1 METDNLTKF
10 RKIVAG
16 LEPEKREAL
25 MARMKGMSKEEA
37 MVMVDRMVEISE
49 QRKIEIT
56 ARPKVLAGNGREVET
71 SRTDYEVR
79 RPARYSEMPDDR
91 QIEIVKNPGRRAV
104 PSDFKPQQHPVK
116 RAQPAVARAGRDQV
130 AKQIAYRERL
140 ALLEQEKKA
149 RKNALVKKVLR
160 ISGKY
165 LGRVMATVLLT
176 LVLVLAGF
184 YTFLGI
190 IMKGPS
196 PHLRNQFVPSVME
209 SSAGGVLA
217 RMILT
222 DEEID
227 SIMNSNKTQGFDE
240 ITDTTLV
247 NAMAAEQKKKAEAN
261 AAAVNELDPD
271 GDGIEVHDVS
281 GPMYHGKMLVIYDPS
296 RIMVATIDNYNHNG
310 AGLTLKQLIEKYGG
324 VGGINGGQYEDKNG
338 MGIGGWPEGIVIS
351 EGKLRMGSK
360 NGTYEVYGLTNEN
373 VLVVGR
379 MTAQKAL
386 DIGVRDA
393 VSFGPALIV
402 NGVAA
407 KYSGAGGG
415 LNPRT
420 AIGQR
425 EDGAI
430 LLLVIEGRKTS
441 SMGAT
446 MADLIKVM
454 QDYGAVNAANLDGG
468 MSSAMWLYD
477 DELVSSSS
485 VRVSRQMPTAFI
497 ILPQKNDASNAGQ

>member
-1 METDNLTKF
+1 
-10 RKIVAG
+10 
-16 LEPEKREAL
+16 
-25 MARMKGMSKEEA
+25 
-37 MVMVDRMVEISE
+37 
-49 QRKIEIT
+49 
-56 ARPKVLAGNGREVET
+56 
-71 SRTDYEVR
+71 
-79 RPARYSEMPDDR
+79 
-91 QIEIVKNPGRRAV
+91 
-104 PSDFKPQQHPVK
+104 
-116 RAQPAVARAGRDQV
+116 
-130 AKQIAYRERL
+130 
-140 ALLEQEKKA
+140 
-149 RKNALVKKVLR
+149 
-160 ISGKY
+160 
-165 LGRVMATVLLT
+165 
-176 LVLVLAGF
+176 
-184 YTFLGI
+184 
-190 IMKGPS
+190 MKGPS
-196 PHLRNQFVPSVME
+196 PHLRDQFVPSVME

-217 RMILT
+217 RMILS

-227 SIMNSNKTQGFDE
+227 AILNSNKTQGFDE

-247 NAMAAEQKKKAEAN
+247 NAMAAEQKQKAEDN

-310 AGLTLKQLIEKYGG
+310 AGLTLKQLIDKYGG
-324 VGGINGGQYEDKNG
+324 VGGINGGQYEDTNG

-360 NGTYEVYGLTNEN
+360 GGTYNVYGLTNDN
-373 VLVVGR
+373 VLVVGS

-485 VRVSRQMPTAFI
+485 IRVSRQMPTAFI
-497 ILPQKNDASNAGQ
+497 ILPPKDGNAKGTEG

>member
-56 ARPKVLAGNGREVET
+56 ARPKVLAGNGRAVET

-79 RPARYSEMPDDR
+79 RPRTYTEMPDDR
-91 QIEIVKNPGRRAV
+91 QIEIVKNPGRRTV
-104 PSDFKPQQHPVK
+104 PSNFQPQQHPVK
-116 RAQPAVARAGRDQV
+116 RVQPAVARAGRDQV

-140 ALLEQEKKA
+140 ALLEQEKQA

-160 ISGKY
+160 ITGKY
-165 LGRVMATVLLT
+165 AGRVMATVLLT

-271 GDGIEVHDVS
+271 GVGIEVHDVS

-310 AGLTLKQLIEKYGG
+310 AGLTLKQLIDKYGG

-468 MSSAMWLYD
+468 MSSAMWLYE

-497 ILPQKNDASNAGQ
+497 ILPQKNAAEAGQ